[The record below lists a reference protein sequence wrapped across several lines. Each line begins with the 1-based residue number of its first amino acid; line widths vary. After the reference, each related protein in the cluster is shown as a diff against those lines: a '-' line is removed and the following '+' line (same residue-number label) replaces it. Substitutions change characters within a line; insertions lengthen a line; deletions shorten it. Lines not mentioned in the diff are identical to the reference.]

1 MPKYLA
7 RVTYTADGLQGLIE
21 EGGAARRDAI
31 TTAVESV
38 GGTVEN
44 LLYALGEDDLYIIY
58 DAPDNSSAAAVGLY
72 VSAAGAVTWSTTAL
86 MTPEE
91 IDEAVHKSVNY
102 RPPGA

>member
-38 GGTVEN
+38 GARWKTCCTPWVKTTSISYMT
-44 LLYALGEDDLYIIY
+44 LPTTPAR
-58 DAPDNSSAAAVGLY
+58 PRWVCTSA
-72 VSAAGAVTWSTTAL
+72 
-86 MTPEE
+86 
-91 IDEAVHKSVNY
+91 
-102 RPPGA
+102 PPGRLPGAPRL